1 MEAVIGGYNAKH
13 GKGGYGFLCR
23 FKSAA
28 FFIDKRFLVFSHH
41 PLPGSE
47 REESYRGRFPF

>member
-28 FFIDKRFLVFSHH
+28 FFIDKRFLVFSHP